1 MPGVAAGSLG
11 HSTDNCG
18 LRIVDCGLTAVD
30 RIRNPKSAILARLI
44 PMIALA
50 RKYRP
55 KQFADLIVQTHV
67 AAALRGAVAAGRGSH
82 GYLLPGPRGGGN
94 TPGARNP
101 ALALNCGRG
110 GARGAGGGPRRG

>member
-67 AAALRGAVAAGRGSH
+67 AAALRGAVAAGPRPRRSLLSRPRAVGRTTRGRRRATARDS
-82 GYLLPGPRGGGN
+82 P
-94 TPGARNP
+94 PGAAP
-101 ALALNCGRG
+101 
-110 GARGAGGGPRRG
+110 GAGRARRG

>member
-30 RIRNPKSAILARLI
+30 RIRNPQSAILARLI

-67 AAALRGAVAAGRGSH
+67 AAALRGAVAAGRGAP
-82 GYLLPGPRGGGN
+82 GYLFARPRGVGEKTAGRVLPLGCDSGRGGG
-94 TPGARNP
+94 PG
-101 ALALNCGRG
+101 G
-110 GARGAGGGPRRG
+110 